1 MSTGKQHPANQK
13 DEIERFAARKNIT
26 VNRWVV
32 EVASGSKSE
41 KDRKLGRLL
50 KTMQSGDILII
61 TEISRLSRTLTEIMS
76 IMGRCLEKGIILY
89 TTKEGYTFDNTIN
102 SKVLCFAFGL
112 VAEIERNL
120 ISMRTKEALAMRK
133 AEGVRLGRRP
143 GSYTKTNILMENS
156 DRVISRIAHMKPAAK
171 DFVLM
176 WDNAYCVH
184 EFDGPFVPFADL
196 YFINTEFLPL
206 LSSSF
211 LPRMGASGHQ
221 LNLSIA
227 SVRFSSSFSLPLSWR
242 RISRTAPFSSCSRSA
257 SPLSRRPNS
266 PPRSTQNSQSLSPLR
281 SPPRRVR

>member
-1 MSTGKQHPANQK
+1 MQFGPQLLYSTLVSYLREPMEKA
-13 DEIERFAARKNIT
+13 FAALAVLESRVYQKWVSDKENRK
-26 VNRWVV
+26 
-32 EVASGSKSE
+32 
-41 KDRKLGRLL
+41 
-50 KTMQSGDILII
+50 
-61 TEISRLSRTLTEIMS
+61 
-76 IMGRCLEKGIILY
+76 
-89 TTKEGYTFDNTIN
+89 
-102 SKVLCFAFGL
+102 
-112 VAEIERNL
+112 
-120 ISMRTKEALAMRK
+120 
-133 AEGVRLGRRP
+133 
-143 GSYTKTNILMENS
+143 
-156 DRVISRIAHMKPAAK
+156 
-171 DFVLM
+171 
-176 WDNAYCVH
+176 
-184 EFDGPFVPFADL
+184 PFVPFADL